1 MIPLRLVLQNFLSYG
16 EEAQCLDFSRFHV
29 ACLSGPNG
37 HGKSALLDA
46 ITWSLW
52 GQARKGRHDR
62 KPDEGLLR
70 LGARQMRVEFT
81 FELDGGTH
89 RVIRSFRRRPSSNV
103 TELELQMLDPE
114 TGVYR
119 PLSEAG
125 AVGVTQDRIDRLLSM
140 DYETFVN
147 SAFLLQGH
155 ADAFTSKGPR
165 ERKDLLARILG
176 LGRYDRLQSGAR
188 ERQQALSS
196 ELVGLRQRAAAFDT
210 ELVARPEVDAALER
224 TEVGLAELDTRLE
237 RVEQELQLWRE
248 RRQQAESVRDESQRS
263 TADAADLEGACRR
276 LGADIAVHQER
287 RRVDATILARADRIE
302 ADAVRYED
310 LLTQVNLLAARQEAS
325 RAIGTA
331 MVDIRRQVEAAR
343 HQVDRRQV
351 TWEARRDS
359 LNDRLRQFDSVLRS
373 ADRIETDSAKLSR
386 SRQELETLRRSRRRW
401 EELRVTKDSSAH
413 TVDLEQRRLAERR
426 RGADARL
433 GEILQRIDAGGE
445 LSRQIDAAENDLE
458 AAGKRSEEMRRLR
471 EEGTRVRAQA
481 EQARERLAELDT
493 ESRELAERITA
504 LDRGDLAQCPLCGT
518 DLDADHRRR
527 MDAELGEHEDALT
540 TRRQRLDR
548 EAAAMDEE
556 LALLRARFI
565 GLEESLGELAQ
576 LQQRVALLRAR
587 RRQLDEDE
595 TVAAELLAEVTDLTC
610 WLQEGDFALDAR
622 AVQADAEASL
632 VDLAFDPDRLAALE
646 DHVGNGVEVDAD
658 HRLLQ
663 GARQDLER
671 TEAER
676 AQAEGHVAAA
686 QDELDSG
693 SFSRVLDIESERLRL
708 ENESVG
714 YDEASHFHVRTQFE
728 ALSGAPVENERLR
741 AARQRMQSTDE
752 SLKRL
757 GEEYA
762 AAEQRAEMLAQ
773 RRLELAAILEK
784 LTDVDSHCQ
793 AAGTQVD
800 SLRHE
805 RDGLLECLGSLQ
817 SRQQHLAT
825 IAEQATVV
833 AARRRELER
842 DEWLY
847 GQLVEAFGKDGIQA
861 LVIESAIPEIEDEAN
876 AILRRLTDNRIQVTI
891 ESLRDLKGGG
901 SRETLDVKIAD
912 ELGERS
918 YELYSGGEAFR
929 TDFALRIALSKVL
942 ARRAGTRLRTL
953 IIDEGFGTQDAR
965 GLEQLTA
972 AIQQISND
980 FDKVLVVTHLDE
992 MKDAFPV
999 RIEVT
1004 KDPVRGSRFEIID

>member
-165 ERKDLLARILG
+165 ERKDLLSRILG

-210 ELVARPEVDAALER
+210 ELAARPEVDAALER

-310 LLTQVNLLAARQEAS
+310 LLTQGNLLAARQEVS
-325 RAIGTA
+325 RAIDTA

-343 HQVDRRQV
+343 QQVDRRQV

-401 EELRVTKDSSAH
+401 EELRATKDSSAH

-433 GEILQRIDAGGE
+433 GEILQRIDAAGE

-458 AAGKRSEEMRRLR
+458 AAGKRCEEMRRLR
-471 EEGTRVRAQA
+471 EEGARAARRTRH
-481 EQARERLAELDT
+481 REPRT
-493 ESRELAERITA
+493 CR
-504 LDRGDLAQCPLCGT
+504 
-518 DLDADHRRR
+518 ADHRPRPRR
-527 MDAELGEHEDALT
+527 PG
-540 TRRQRLDR
+540 
-548 EAAAMDEE
+548 
-556 LALLRARFI
+556 
-565 GLEESLGELAQ
+565 
-576 LQQRVALLRAR
+576 
-587 RRQLDEDE
+587 
-595 TVAAELLAEVTDLTC
+595 TVP
-610 WLQEGDFALDAR
+610 F
-622 AVQADAEASL
+622 
-632 VDLAFDPDRLAALE
+632 
-646 DHVGNGVEVDAD
+646 
-658 HRLLQ
+658 
-663 GARQDLER
+663 
-671 TEAER
+671 
-676 AQAEGHVAAA
+676 
-686 QDELDSG
+686 
-693 SFSRVLDIESERLRL
+693 
-708 ENESVG
+708 
-714 YDEASHFHVRTQFE
+714 VR
-728 ALSGAPVENERLR
+728 
-741 AARQRMQSTDE
+741 
-752 SLKRL
+752 
-757 GEEYA
+757 
-762 AAEQRAEMLAQ
+762 
-773 RRLELAAILEK
+773 
-784 LTDVDSHCQ
+784 H
-793 AAGTQVD
+793 
-800 SLRHE
+800 
-805 RDGLLECLGSLQ
+805 
-817 SRQQHLAT
+817 
-825 IAEQATVV
+825 
-833 AARRRELER
+833 
-842 DEWLY
+842 
-847 GQLVEAFGKDGIQA
+847 
-861 LVIESAIPEIEDEAN
+861 
-876 AILRRLTDNRIQVTI
+876 
-891 ESLRDLKGGG
+891 
-901 SRETLDVKIAD
+901 
-912 ELGERS
+912 
-918 YELYSGGEAFR
+918 
-929 TDFALRIALSKVL
+929 
-942 ARRAGTRLRTL
+942 
-953 IIDEGFGTQDAR
+953 
-965 GLEQLTA
+965 
-972 AIQQISND
+972 
-980 FDKVLVVTHLDE
+980 
-992 MKDAFPV
+992 
-999 RIEVT
+999 
-1004 KDPVRGSRFEIID
+1004 

>member
-155 ADAFTSKGPR
+155 AGAFTSKGPR

-176 LGRYDRLQSGAR
+176 LRRYDRLQSGAR

-210 ELVARPEVDAALER
+210 ELLAKPEVDAALER
-224 TEVGLAELDTRLE
+224 TEVGLAELGTRLE
-237 RVEQELQLWRE
+237 RVEQEWQLWRE

-287 RRVDATILARADRIE
+287 RRVDATILARADRSE

-310 LLTQVNLLAARQEAS
+310 LLTQVNLLAEQQEVS
-325 RAIGTA
+325 RAIDTA

-433 GEILQRIDAGGE
+433 GEILQRIDAAGE

-471 EEGTRVRAQA
+471 EAGTRVRAQA
-481 EQARERLAELDT
+481 EQARERRAELDT

-565 GLEESLGELAQ
+565 GFEESLGELAQ

-610 WLQEGDFALDAR
+610 RLQEGDFALDAR

-646 DHVGNGVEVDAD
+646 DHVDNGVEVDAD

-686 QDELDSG
+686 QGELDSG
-693 SFSRVLDIESERLRL
+693 SFSRVLDIESER
-708 ENESVG
+708 
-714 YDEASHFHVRTQFE
+714 
-728 ALSGAPVENERLR
+728 PVENERLR

-762 AAEQRAEMLAQ
+762 AAEQRAEVLAQ

-805 RDGLLECLGSLQ
+805 RDGLLECRGSLQ

-847 GQLVEAFGKDGIQA
+847 GQLVEAFSKDGIQA

-942 ARRAGTRLRTL
+942 VRRAGTRLRTL